1 MQNNY
6 ELTHNGINK
15 LLNELE
21 INKAYFIDMNFQLL
35 EYKKVNENIYI
46 CTMKDDNDTYENF
59 IIKSSKG
66 LNVNDI
72 IHIKKVGISTSGEK
86 KFINCLIYEI
96 IKYNDYLNQ
105 INKL

>member
-21 INKAYFIDMNFQLL
+21 INKAYFFDMNFQLL

-46 CTMKDDNDTYENF
+46 CE
-59 IIKSSKG
+59 
-66 LNVNDI
+66 
-72 IHIKKVGISTSGEK
+72 TS
-86 KFINCLIYEI
+86 
-96 IKYNDYLNQ
+96 
-105 INKL
+105 